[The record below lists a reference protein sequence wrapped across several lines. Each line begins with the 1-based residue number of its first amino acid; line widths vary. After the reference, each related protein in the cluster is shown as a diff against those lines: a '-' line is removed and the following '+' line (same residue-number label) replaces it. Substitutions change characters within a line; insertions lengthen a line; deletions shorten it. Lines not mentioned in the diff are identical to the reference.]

1 MKSSRFLLVGL
12 IVLLA
17 MAALAC
23 SLVGDDTTPAVTD
36 EVPAV
41 TEEVP
46 AVTEEAPVVT
56 EETPAAT
63 EEAPVVTEETPAAT
77 EETSV
82 VTEETPAATEETP
95 AATTEVPALQGQF
108 LEQWAVT
115 ATASSEYGNPDWA
128 AIQAIGAPNTQECG
142 DFVTA
147 WASSTSSSPYEWLE
161 LRYAIPV
168 FPDQI
173 RIYETYSPGSIIR
186 VEVITPVSDY
196 IAVWEDGPRTDE
208 DCPHVLTI
216 PVEGIEE
223 RVFGVRITLDQSII
237 QSWNEIDAVQLV
249 GRAFE

>member
-17 MAALAC
+17 ATALAC
-23 SLVGDDTTPAVTD
+23 SLMGGDETPAVTD
-36 EVPAV
+36 EVPVV

-46 AVTEEAPVVT
+46 VETEETPVETEETPVVT
-56 EETPAAT
+56 EETPA
-63 EEAPVVTEETPAAT
+63 VTEETPA
-77 EETSV
+77 V
-82 VTEETPAATEETP
+82 TEETP
-95 AATTEVPALQGQF
+95 AATTEVPPLQGEF
-108 LEQWAVT
+108 FEQWAVT

-147 WASSTSSSPYEWLE
+147 WASSTGGSSYEWLE

-173 RIYETYSPGSIIR
+173 RIYETYNPGSIIR
-186 VEVITPVSDY
+186 VEVITPGADY
-196 IAVWEDGPRTDE
+196 IVVWEDGPRTGE

-249 GRAFE
+249 GRAFD

>member
-1 MKSSRFLLVGL
+1 MKNSRFLLVGL

-23 SLVGDDTTPAVTD
+23 SLVGDKT
-36 EVPAV
+36 PAV

-46 AVTEEAPVVT
+46 AETEESPTATEEALVETEEALTVTEEVPVVT
-56 EETPAAT
+56 E
-63 EEAPVVTEETPAAT
+63 
-77 EETSV
+77 
-82 VTEETPAATEETP
+82 EETPAATEETP
-95 AATTEVPALQGQF
+95 AATTEVPPLQGQF

-142 DFVTA
+142 DFTTA
-147 WASSTSSSPYEWLE
+147 WASSTSDSSYEWLE

-173 RIYETYSPGSIIR
+173 RIYETYYPGSIIR
-186 VEVITPVSDY
+186 VEVVTPGSDY
-196 IAVWEDGPRTDE
+196 IVVWEDGPRTDE

-249 GRAFE
+249 GRAFD